1 MKRLRAF
8 WEVEPDLAVGRV
20 LEGLLKYKKA
30 IEPIDLGDQERAL
43 EIICRL
49 LGKTYEPETPEKE
62 FISKDFSKIDLS
74 RLNIDA
80 PFQGIIEQRLQEI
93 QVCLR
98 VDAPLSVIFLC
109 GSTLEGLL
117 LDFAA
122 KQSQAFNQCPSAPKN
137 KQGAVKPFHE
147 WTLDNLINCAYE
159 VGVLS
164 LDIKKHG
171 HSLRDFR
178 NYIHPRQQAVQNFTP
193 DSHTAKISCA
203 VLQAAIANL
212 AGVRG

>member
-1 MKRLRAF
+1 MSQLKAHEKAIFERLFDRGGYVLDFNDKTYADFFREHRVNIDDQKYRFNGQSKMKRLRAF

-122 KQSQAFNQCPSAPKN
+122 KQSQAFNQ
-137 KQGAVKPFHE
+137 
-147 WTLDNLINCAYE
+147 
-159 VGVLS
+159 
-164 LDIKKHG
+164 
-171 HSLRDFR
+171 
-178 NYIHPRQQAVQNFTP
+178 
-193 DSHTAKISCA
+193 
-203 VLQAAIANL
+203 
-212 AGVRG
+212 